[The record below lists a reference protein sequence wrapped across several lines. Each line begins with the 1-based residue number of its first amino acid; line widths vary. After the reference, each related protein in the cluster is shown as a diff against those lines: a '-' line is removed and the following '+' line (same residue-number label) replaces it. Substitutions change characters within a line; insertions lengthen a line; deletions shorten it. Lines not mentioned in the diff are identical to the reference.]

1 MVQGLLVWAN
11 LEVYLESKV
20 DPWVWRSGLEKDE
33 ELGWGCQF
41 LWGQLFFETIRQD

>member
-20 DPWVWRSGLEKDE
+20 DPWVWRSGPEKDE
-33 ELGWGCQF
+33 ELGWGCSGSSGANYS
-41 LWGQLFFETIRQD
+41 LKL